1 MLKRPVYLDVK
12 EHLRLLHKHV
22 FPLFFALCGIVMVI
36 IMVVQAGK
44 QGGDLPPADF
54 IGARIGLIQP
64 VKGAILDPALAVLS
78 PSELVLAPAAPV
90 FEVGRDGSAI
100 LPNDEGIPEVSAVAD
115 GRVAFA
121 SNGKDGATV
130 ILVHERE
137 GKPVETIYRGLASIR
152 VSVGSQVRRGQVLGA
167 VLGEEAAGYEE
178 LRRSFPTLASDPS
191 AGEAKGIPEE
201 WRGREDDRL
210 SEPPAGEPIE
220 PSALKLEAPVF
231 GNSRAR
237 P

>member
-1 MLKRPVYLDVK
+1 M
-12 EHLRLLHKHV
+12 
-22 FPLFFALCGIVMVI
+22 
-36 IMVVQAGK
+36 
-44 QGGDLPPADF
+44 
-54 IGARIGLIQP
+54 
-64 VKGAILDPALAVLS
+64 
-78 PSELVLAPAAPV
+78 
-90 FEVGRDGSAI
+90 
-100 LPNDEGIPEVSAVAD
+100 
-115 GRVAFA
+115 
-121 SNGKDGATV
+121 

-137 GKPVETIYRGLASIR
+137 GKPIETIYRGLASIR
-152 VSVGSQVRRGQVLGA
+152 VSVGSQVRRGQILGA
-167 VLGEEAAGYEE
+167 VLGEKVAGYAV
-178 LRRSFPTLASDPS
+178 LRRSFPVLVSDPA